1 MNQKS
6 REGNG
11 VVVRADVVEDLKLW
25 LADKLTALQAEA
37 RRRFKP
43 IPAEIPP
50 GTPVVDVPA
59 GLVRIFDRDLTH
71 AGIPKRDEWGR
82 TLDVHALRTTFGALL
97 SRGGVPLRTAQAA
110 MRHSDPSL
118 TANVYTDPRLLDVS
132 GALGTLPTL
141 PLDAGPPPSRE
152 HARATGTDA
161 AAPFS
166 VALTHGNG
174 TESGAIPD
182 KTNNPG
188 RCGAG
193 ADRIDV
199 SALNV
204 KEKDLLATPDIFHPS
219 VGAAGFEPT
228 TSRPPV

>member
-1 MNQKS
+1 M
-6 REGNG
+6 
-11 VVVRADVVEDLKLW
+11 
-25 LADKLTALQAEA
+25 
-37 RRRFKP
+37 
-43 IPAEIPP
+43 
-50 GTPVVDVPA
+50 PA
-59 GLVRIFDRDLTH
+59 GLVRIFDRDLKH
-71 AGIPKRDEWGR
+71 AGIPKRDERGR
-82 TLDVHALRTTFGALL
+82 TFDVHALRTTFGTLL

-132 GALGTLPTL
+132 GALDALPTL

-161 AAPFS
+161 APFS

-174 TESGAIPD
+174 TKSGAIPD

-193 ADRIDV
+193 ADRIVV
-199 SALNV
+199 SALNIR
-204 KEKDLLATPDIFHPS
+204 KKDLLATPVILHPS